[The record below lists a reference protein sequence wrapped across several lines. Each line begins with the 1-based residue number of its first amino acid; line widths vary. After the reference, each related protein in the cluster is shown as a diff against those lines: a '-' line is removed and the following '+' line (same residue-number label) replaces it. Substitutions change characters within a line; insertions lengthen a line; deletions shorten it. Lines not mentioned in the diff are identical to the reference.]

1 MRYFASSGSLN
12 PIVKVWP
19 NIQPVS
25 SGNSIYFEGNKKKPE
40 VKKEGSTSVNPGL
53 TEDKSAD

>member
-1 MRYFASSGSLN
+1 MRYFASPGSLN

-25 SGNSIYFEGNKKKPE
+25 SGNSIYSRGNKKKPE
-40 VKKEGSTSVNPGL
+40 AKKEGSTLVNPGL
-53 TEDKSAD
+53 TEDKSVD